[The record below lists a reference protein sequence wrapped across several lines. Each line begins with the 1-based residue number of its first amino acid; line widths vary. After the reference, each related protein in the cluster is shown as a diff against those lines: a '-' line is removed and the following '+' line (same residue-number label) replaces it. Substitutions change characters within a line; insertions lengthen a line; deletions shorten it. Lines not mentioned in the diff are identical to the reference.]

1 MPFEVISL
9 EYKLKRFERVI
20 EISRIANIHYFEF
33 TREFHTM
40 KDRHEFRE
48 LIYVD
53 SGYIEVEAEDYVG
66 IVNEGELIVH
76 REMETH
82 SISCPLDDAPNVI
95 IIGFECHS
103 RELDLFAKSPTLL
116 TPELQ
121 RLLTDII
128 KEGRNVFLPPYDVPN
143 LRDMKKR
150 RDYPFGADQLI
161 QIKLEAFFIE
171 LIRSRET
178 ASTVND
184 VSSGDSKM
192 QEVLHYIEENFR
204 ERISLDELCFLYG
217 TNKTSL
223 CNGFK
228 DTYGSTII
236 NYINVLKIKE
246 AKRLLREGKYNLT
259 QISSMV
265 GFSSIHYFSRIF
277 KQYENQSPS
286 AYIKSI
292 KSKLMM

>member
-1 MPFEVISL
+1 M
-9 EYKLKRFERVI
+9 EYKLKKFDRVI
-20 EISRIANIHYFEF
+20 EINKIANIHYFEF
-33 TREFHTM
+33 TREFHTK

-53 SGYIEVEAEDYVG
+53 SGYIEIEAEDYVG

-76 REMETH
+76 RENETH

-103 RELDLFAKSPTLL
+103 NELDIFAKTPIAL

-121 RLLTDII
+121 RLLTDIV

-161 QIKLEAFFIE
+161 QIKLEAFLIE
-171 LIRSRET
+171 LIRSKET
-178 ASTVND
+178 VTSVND
-184 VSSGDSKM
+184 FSQGDVKM
-192 QEVLHYIEENFR
+192 QEVLHYIQENFR
-204 ERISLDELCFLYG
+204 EKISLDELCFLYG

-228 DTYGSTII
+228 NAYGSTII
-236 NYINVLKIKE
+236 NYINRLKIKE
-246 AKRLLREGKYNLT
+246 AKKMLREGKYNLT
-259 QISSMV
+259 QISSAV

-277 KQYENQSPS
+277 KQQENQSPS
-286 AYIKSI
+286 SYINSI
-292 KSKLMM
+292 KSKLML

>member
-1 MPFEVISL
+1 M
-9 EYKLKRFERVI
+9 EYKLKRFDRVI
-20 EISRIANIHYFEF
+20 EINKIANIHYFEF

-53 SGYIEVEAEDYVG
+53 SGYIEVEAEEYVG
-66 IVNEGELIVH
+66 VVNEGELIVH
-76 REMETH
+76 RENETH

-103 RELDLFAKSPTLL
+103 SVLDDFAKAPTAL
-116 TPELQ
+116 TPDLQ

-143 LRDMKKR
+143 LKDMKKR
-150 RDYPFGADQLI
+150 RDYPFGADQMI

-171 LIRSRET
+171 LVRSHET
-178 ASTVND
+178 VASVSNVAHSD
-184 VSSGDSKM
+184 VKT

-236 NYINVLKIKE
+236 NYINRLKIKE
-246 AKRLLREGKYNLT
+246 AKRLLRDGKYNLT
-259 QISSMV
+259 QISTMV

>member
-1 MPFEVISL
+1 M
-9 EYKLKRFERVI
+9 EYKLKKFQRDI
-20 EISRIANIHYFEF
+20 EITRIANIHYFEF
-33 TREFHTM
+33 TREFHTL

-53 SGYIEVEAEDYVG
+53 SGYIEVNAEDYVG
-66 IVNEGELIVH
+66 IVNEGEVIVH
-76 REMETH
+76 KENETH

-95 IIGFECHS
+95 IIGFEC
-103 RELDLFAKSPTLL
+103 KSPILDQFASHPAML
-116 TPELQ
+116 TVELQ

-150 RDYPFGADQLI
+150 RDFPFGADQMI
-161 QIKLEAFFIE
+161 QLKLEAFFIE
-171 LIRSRET
+171 LIRNKSAVE
-178 ASTVND
+178 SVESLSVGD
-184 VSSGDSKM
+184 VKT
-192 QEVLHYIEENFR
+192 QEVKRYIDENFR
-204 ERISLDELCFLYG
+204 EKIGLDELCFLYG

-223 CNGFK
+223 CAGFK
-228 DTYGSTII
+228 EAYGYTVI
-236 NYINVLKIKE
+236 NYINKLKIKE

-259 QISSMV
+259 QISTEV

-292 KSKLMM
+292 KSKLMI